1 MKRIARM
8 IMRTAN
14 EADLFRGTVERTLKA
29 STLNSRRSERP
40 AVRGT
45 GGASTLKG
53 SPMSS
58 CDNE

>member
-1 MKRIARM
+1 M
-8 IMRTAN
+8 IVIIHIRVT
-14 EADLFRGTVERTLKA
+14 RTLKA